1 VKFDSF
7 DLFVDTLTGKDTL
20 YDTVEIATQDIPPDC
35 DNFLPLA
42 ESEDDECDIILQTG
56 KRRRALISR
65 DKIIE
70 PYYKKPRMLSES
82 MLALIRAKLY
92 PTRYHIFINHSF
104 HTSHTSSYLNAHHCL
119 WKSTP

>member
-7 DLFVDTLTGKDTL
+7 DLFVDTLTGKDML
-20 YDTVEIATQDIPPDC
+20 YDTVEIVTQDIPPDC

-70 PYYKKPRMLSES
+70 PYYKKVHAGFNSCKTVPHKISYFYQP
-82 MLALIRAKLY
+82 LI
-92 PTRYHIFINHSF
+92 
-104 HTSHTSSYLNAHHCL
+104 SYF
-119 WKSTP
+119 SY